1 MPKRLAG
8 YLSLVN
14 FGKITKNNECVKKP
28 QLQKLAN

>member
-14 FGKITKNNECVKKP
+14 FGKVTKNSECVKKP
-28 QLQKLAN
+28 TIAETS